1 MREWGTILPMP
12 ACFRPLLLLV
22 LALVAGP
29 GLPTAFAQS
38 AEDEYQ
44 PRTGDATHGHTRV
57 ESFEQINA

>member
-44 PRTGDATHGHTRV
+44 PRSGDAWIDRQLTD
-57 ESFEQINA
+57 INLY